1 MGLNEKLFVKAVID
15 LSLPDEVNM
24 NSRYFYTHDHTVQ
37 SLFEEFIAPID
48 IHVPLYHTIPPP
60 PPPTSPPPQPTPL
73 RCSTKA

>member
-48 IHVPLYHTIPPP
+48 IHVPSHHA
-60 PPPTSPPPQPTPL
+60 TPL
-73 RCSTKA
+73 PYITTIATTTNTNPLLH